1 MTDRKLLAEHKLWAR
16 DGWATRG
23 SRNKRRASAPSVL
36 RSDAE
41 STPRKPRARPN
52 KPATAHRLGHAT
64 ESATPNTET
73 APMVAKLN
81 LDAWI
86 GDAWAAPV
94 GTKRERKPAVQL
106 NVPRQMPL
114 PRQKSTPERKLAR
127 PLVKIK
133 TRKPETKKRR
143 RHGAPSEWD
152 AVPAEAKSEDE
163 DEEGE
168 PQAPE
173 KLVNYAA
180 HHNGPDTLMYHG
192 SKRRVKWGEMFDYLS
207 FKGWRA
213 EKSRHVNGAQAT
225 VYFAPKGQRKDDGG
239 KLGRDY
245 FLSPEGVLHHL
256 EKHPDILR
264 DFFD

>member
-41 STPRKPRARPN
+41 STPRKPRASPN

-114 PRQKSTPERKLAR
+114 PRQKSTSERKLAR
-127 PLVKIK
+127 PLLKFN
-133 TRKPETKKRR
+133 TRKPETKKRK

-163 DEEGE
+163 DEEDE
-168 PQAPE
+168 PAPE

-213 EKSRHVNGAQAT
+213 EKSRLVNGAQAT
-225 VYFAPKGQRKDDGG
+225 VYFAPKGKRKDDGG